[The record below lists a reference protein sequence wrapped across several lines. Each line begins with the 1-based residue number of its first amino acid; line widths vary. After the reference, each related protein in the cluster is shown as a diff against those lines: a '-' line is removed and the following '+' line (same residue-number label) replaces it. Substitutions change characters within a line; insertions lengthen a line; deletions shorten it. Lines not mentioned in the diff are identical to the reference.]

1 MQTSLPTPLDRYVAA
16 QNAHDIPALVACFSP
31 DGHVY
36 DEGRLHFGPEQI
48 WTWAQE
54 ASTRYGVIM
63 APLSL
68 TADGDRAA
76 LVSTVSGSFPGSP
89 IDLTFHFTL
98 AAGHIKTLEI
108 SQ

>member
-1 MQTSLPTPLDRYVAA
+1 MPITLPAPLDRYVAA

-36 DEGRLHFGPEQI
+36 DEGRVHFGPEQI
-48 WTWAQE
+48 QIWAAE
-54 ASTRYGVIM
+54 AAARYGVTM

-68 TADGDRAA
+68 TAEADHAA

-89 IDLTFHFTL
+89 LDLTFNFTL

>member
-1 MQTSLPTPLDRYVAA
+1 MQTPLPTPLDRYVAA

-48 WTWAQE
+48 RIWAQE
-54 ASTRYGVIM
+54 AAASYGATM

-68 TADGDRAA
+68 TGDADHAA
-76 LVSTVSGSFPGSP
+76 LVSTVSGNFPGSP
-89 IDLTFHFTL
+89 IDLTFRFTL